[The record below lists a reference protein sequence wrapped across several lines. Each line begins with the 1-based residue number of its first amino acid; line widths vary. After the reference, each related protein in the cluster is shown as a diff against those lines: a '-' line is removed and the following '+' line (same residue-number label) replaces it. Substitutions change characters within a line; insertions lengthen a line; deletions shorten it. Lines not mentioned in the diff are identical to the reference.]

1 MNIKISVT
9 MSEVRISK
17 EQIINSY
24 KTADNETKKTLEAI
38 FGKEIF
44 KPKDIKER
52 IKTFEDARSE
62 LGSAHPLVEEYET
75 ITCRCGGLSA
85 DILAYMKLR
94 IIAAAL
100 NEGWEPQFA
109 EDEWRYFPWFYLY
122 TQKEIDEMEE
132 EEKARV
138 VFRSNYYAYAS
149 GGVAFANTS
158 YGSSRTFAYIG
169 SRLAFKSSE
178 LAKYAGEQFVEIWA
192 DYVFKPEE
200 KQGK

>member
-1 MNIKISVT
+1 MKL
-9 MSEVRISK
+9 EFQK
-17 EQIINSY
+17 NSY

-38 FGKEIF
+38 FGKEMF

-100 NEGWEPQFA
+100 NEGWKPQFTT
-109 EDEWRYFPWFYLY
+109 DEYRYFPWFCLY
-122 TQKEIDEMEE
+122 TKSEIDEMNEE
-132 EEKARV
+132 DKSRV
-138 VFRSNYYAYAS
+138 VYRSYYSANAV
-149 GGVAFANTS
+149 GGVAYAITS
-158 YGSSRTFAYIG
+158 YDSSSTHTVIG
-169 SRLAFKSSE
+169 SRLAFKTRE
-178 LAKYAGEQFVEIWA
+178 LAEYAGRQFVEIWA

-200 KQGK
+200 EK

>member
-1 MNIKISVT
+1 

-17 EQIINSY
+17 EQLINSY

-75 ITCRCGGLSA
+75 ITCRCGGLSD

-100 NEGWEPQFA
+100 NEGWEPQFT
-109 EDEWRYFPWFYLY
+109 EDEWRYFPWFVLY
-122 TQKEIDEMEE
+122 TQKEIDEMDEE
-132 EEKARV
+132 QKSRV
-138 VFRSNYYAYAS
+138 VFRSDYNASAS
-149 GGVAFANTS
+149 GGVAYAYTS
-158 YGSSRTFAYIG
+158 NDSSDTAALIG
-169 SRLAFKSSE
+169 SRLAFKSRE

>member
-1 MNIKISVT
+1 

-17 EQIINSY
+17 EQLINSY
-24 KTADNETKKTLEAI
+24 KAADNETKKTLEAI
-38 FGKEIF
+38 FGKEMF

-75 ITCRCGGLSA
+75 ITCRCGGLSD

-100 NEGWEPQFA
+100 NEGWEPQFT
-109 EDEWRYFPWFYLY
+109 EDEWRYFPWFVLY
-122 TQKEIDEMEE
+122 TQKEIDEMDEE
-132 EEKARV
+132 QKSRV
-138 VFRSNYYAYAS
+138 VFRSSHNAHAR
-149 GGVAFANTS
+149 GGVAYAYTVYDSSSTS
-158 YGSSRTFAYIG
+158 AFIG